1 MTPAEMAQLHAESFT
16 LPPPWSQAEL
26 EATLASPF
34 TFALTKPQAFL
45 LAQVV
50 AGEATLL
57 TIAVAPIARRL
68 GLGRALVVDFLTQS
82 RQRQATSAFLEVAE
96 TNHAARALYTAAGF
110 APTGRRKGYY
120 RAAGQSVDAILM
132 GRAL

>member
-1 MTPAEMAQLHAESFT
+1 MTPAEMAQLHAASFT
-16 LPPPWSQAEL
+16 LPPPWSQTEL
-26 EATLASPF
+26 EATLANPF

-57 TIAVAPIARRL
+57 TIAVAPTARRL
-68 GLGRALVVDFLTQS
+68 GLGRALVADFLAQS
-82 RQRQATSAFLEVAE
+82 RQRQATTAFLEVAE
-96 TNHAARALYTAAGF
+96 TNQAARALYAAAGF
-110 APTGRRKGYY
+110 VPPGRRKGYY
-120 RAAGQSVDAILM
+120 RATGQSVDAILM

>member
-120 RAAGQSVDAILM
+120 RAAGQRVDAILM

>member
-34 TFALTKPQAFL
+34 TFALTKSQAFL

-68 GLGRALVVDFLTQS
+68 GLGRALVADFLTQS

-120 RAAGQSVDAILM
+120 RAAGQRVDAILM

>member
-1 MTPAEMAQLHAESFT
+1 MTAAEMAQLHAESFT

-34 TFALTKPQAFL
+34 TFALTKSQAFL

-120 RAAGQSVDAILM
+120 RAAGQRVDAILM

>member
-96 TNHAARALYTAAGF
+96 TNHAACALYTAAGF

-120 RAAGQSVDAILM
+120 RAAGQRVDAILM
-132 GRAL
+132 GCAL

>member
-68 GLGRALVVDFLTQS
+68 GLGRALVSDFLTQS

-96 TNHAARALYTAAGF
+96 TNHAACALYTAAGF

-120 RAAGQSVDAILM
+120 RAAGQRVDAILM

>member
-1 MTPAEMAQLHAESFT
+1 MAQLHAESFI

-34 TFALTKPQAFL
+34 TFALTRPNAFL

-57 TIAVAPIARRL
+57 TIAVSPTARRT
-68 GLGRALVVDFLTQS
+68 GLGRALVADFLTQS
-82 RQRQATSAFLEVAE
+82 QTRQATSAFLEVAE

-120 RAAGQSVDAILM
+120 RSAGQSVDAILM
-132 GRAL
+132 GRPL

>member
-1 MTPAEMAQLHAESFT
+1 MTPAEMAQLHAASFT
-16 LPPPWSQAEL
+16 LPPPWSQTEL
-26 EATLASPF
+26 EATLANPF

-57 TIAVAPIARRL
+57 TIAVAPTARRL
-68 GLGRALVVDFLTQS
+68 GLGHALVADFLAQS
-82 RQRQATSAFLEVAE
+82 RQRQATTAFLEVAE
-96 TNHAARALYTAAGF
+96 TNQAARALYAAAGF
-110 APTGRRKGYY
+110 VPTGRRKGYY
-120 RAAGQSVDAILM
+120 RATGQSVDAILM